1 MTDPF
6 SLTYRNGRKF
16 TRRRQRQMAFLKALG
31 ETGSVAHAAAIVD
44 VDRTTPYTW
53 RNTLPGFASFREA
66 SANESVG
73 VPRPMTRHRQNP
85 CEISRLAAGAHR
97 ATDVDSCPS
106 DSPGNVRRR
115 QPSER

>member
-16 TRRRQRQMAFLKALG
+16 TRRRERQVAFLKALG

-53 RNTLPGFASFREA
+53 RNTLPGFASAWKAALAEA
-66 SANESVG
+66 AT
-73 VPRPMTRHRQNP
+73 RP
-85 CEISRLAAGAHR
+85 
-97 ATDVDSCPS
+97 
-106 DSPGNVRRR
+106 RRR
-115 QPSER
+115 TGFGLAPGRMNDRLLMYALDKVSRRP

>member
-53 RNTLPGFASFREA
+53 RNTLPGFASAWEA
-66 SANESVG
+66 AL
-73 VPRPMTRHRQNP
+73 P
-85 CEISRLAAGAHR
+85 
-97 ATDVDSCPS
+97 
-106 DSPGNVRRR
+106 RRR
-115 QPSER
+115 RGRGGAPISPWRRAA